1 LTRGFALGTLNTPTT
16 ESNMNPDLRPPPTRD
31 VPFNTRAEILEAF
44 GCALLGCLLV
54 GLAWVIL

>member
-1 LTRGFALGTLNTPTT
+1 
-16 ESNMNPDLRPPPTRD
+16 MNPDLRPPPTRD

-54 GLAWVIL
+54 GLAWVLL